1 MSAPHQMSAPHH
13 RLDARPETADDDPQL
28 ATLGTTR
35 VVAIVPDATVDLAAR
50 LMASTGVR
58 HLPVMDGPRCV
69 GVVMEA
75 DVLRVL
81 AEAGGATVPVGALAW
96 AVPALRPTERRSAA
110 ARQMSTAGVDAAL
123 IVEDGR
129 LLGIVTATD
138 VVRSVALAG
147 SDRRPG
153 EKATP

>member
-1 MSAPHQMSAPHH
+1 MSAPHY
-13 RLDARPETADDDPQL
+13 RLGARPEAADDDPQL

-35 VVAIVPDATVDLAAR
+35 VVAIVPEATVDVAVR

-58 HLPVMDGPRCV
+58 HLPVMDGPRCI

-75 DVLRVL
+75 DVLRTL
-81 AEAGGATVPVGALAW
+81 AEARGAMVPVGALAW
-96 AVPALRPTERRSAA
+96 VVPALRPTERRSVA

-123 IVEDGR
+123 IIENGR

-138 VVRSVALAG
+138 VVGSVARAG
-147 SDRRPG
+147 SNGRAG
-153 EKATP
+153 EEATP

>member
-1 MSAPHQMSAPHH
+1 MSAPHH
-13 RLDARPETADDDPQL
+13 RLDARPETADDDDPQL

-35 VVAIVPDATVDLAAR
+35 VVAIVPDATVDLAVR

-81 AEAGGATVPVGALAW
+81 AETGGAAVPAGALAW

-110 ARQMSTAGVDAAL
+110 ARQMSIAGVDAAL